1 MRVVPNPTRYS
12 KALPPRPLHAP
23 LRLLSGQTT
32 SPAAAAAKAARRHRE
47 GGGDGDGDGN
57 QFALKE
63 PLQSDITSLGA
74 AQKTQ

>member
-12 KALPPRPLHAP
+12 KALPPRPPHSP
-23 LRLLSGQTT
+23 PRLLSGQTT
-32 SPAAAAAKAARRHRE
+32 SPAAKAARRHRE
-47 GGGDGDGDGN
+47 GGGDGDGN

-63 PLQSDITSLGA
+63 PLQSEMTSLGA